1 MSQTARKLRR
11 VRFTR
16 QFSAPRRKV
25 FELFASHER
34 FGAALTGPVGE
45 KLGVVQRIQISPD
58 TKNPDGVG
66 SVRRIGFGPT
76 AFEETVVTCQPHS
89 LIEYVISKGSPL
101 RNHRGHIVF
110 RDVPG
115 GTQVDY
121 EISFEPRIPGTG
133 AAIAVVLHTLIS
145 GGLNRIENEFG
156 AL

>member
-1 MSQTARKLRR
+1 MDPKKKLRR

-16 QFSAPRRKV
+16 QFSAPREKV
-25 FELFASHER
+25 FALFASHER
-34 FGAALTGPVGE
+34 FGAALTGPAGE
-45 KLGVVQRIQISPD
+45 KLGVIRRVETSPD
-58 TKNPDGVG
+58 PLHPDGVG

-76 AFEETVVTCQPHS
+76 AFEETVVTCQPHA
-89 LIEYVISKGSPL
+89 LIEYVISKGSPI
-101 RNHRGHIVF
+101 RNHRGHVVF
-110 RDVPG
+110 HDVPG

-133 AAIAVVLHTLIS
+133 PAIALVLHTLIS